1 MKHKFDNYERFAYSE
16 AGKATTDNIK
26 KAVEDEVK
34 IENDSETLKEL
45 ITMDLRD
52 NIPPQ
57 IYEVI
62 SCVVDVVQKVD
73 KEGNN

>member
-1 MKHKFDNYERFAYSE
+1 MKDKLNRYDNFAYSE
-16 AGKATTDNIK
+16 AGKATTD
-26 KAVEDEVK
+26 K
-34 IENDSETLKEL
+34 IIEQAAGQVAIEKDSETLKDL
-45 ITMDLRD
+45 IEMDLRD

-73 KEGNN
+73 KGDR

>member
-1 MKHKFDNYERFAYSE
+1 MP
-16 AGKATTDNIK
+16 
-26 KAVEDEVK
+26 
-34 IENDSETLKEL
+34 IEKDSETLKEL
-45 ITMDLRD
+45 IEMDLRD

-73 KEGNN
+73 KGAIIEN

>member
-1 MKHKFDNYERFAYSE
+1 MKDKLNRYENFAYSE
-16 AGKATTDNIK
+16 AGKATTDKIK
-26 KAVEDEVK
+26 DHVEGQVA
-34 IENDSETLKEL
+34 IEKDSETLKEL
-45 ITMDLRD
+45 IEMDLRD

-73 KEGNN
+73 KGDL